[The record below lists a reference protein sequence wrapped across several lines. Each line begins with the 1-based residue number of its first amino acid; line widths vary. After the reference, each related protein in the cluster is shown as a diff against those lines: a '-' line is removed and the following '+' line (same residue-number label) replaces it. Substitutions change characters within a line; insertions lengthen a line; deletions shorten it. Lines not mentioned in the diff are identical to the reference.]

1 MPRGRAAASTRI
13 VRLHLVARLRSALD
27 WLQSHRW
34 ALVTLQLLALTLVL
48 GFFFLAFRGAWQDA
62 KPLLRA
68 AGIQTVPGT
77 YFARIDAISAWSA
90 TRYGISSPH
99 AASIRCQPRV
109 KRR

>member
-68 AGIQTVPGT
+68 ADVRDVVLSSLILASYYLLFTV
-77 YFARIDAISAWSA
+77 AWQRILAAW
-90 TRYGISSPH
+90 GL
-99 AASIRCQPRV
+99 
-109 KRR
+109 